1 MLDNLYHHKP
11 ANLETDW
18 SKDSFAPIPSFVDT
32 GSDLIDKSNV
42 DSFLQAKQSA
52 TGGQK

>member
-1 MLDNLYHHKP
+1 
-11 ANLETDW
+11 
-18 SKDSFAPIPSFVDT
+18 VDT
-32 GSDLIDKSNV
+32 GSALIDKSNV

>member
-1 MLDNLYHHKP
+1 LYHHKP
-11 ANLETDW
+11 PSLDTDW

-32 GSDLIDKSNV
+32 GSALIDKGNV
-42 DSFLQAKQSA
+42 DAFLQAKQSV